1 MTTIVQTNSP
11 TSADAPPTTQALTVT
26 PVRRA
31 AATRNWALI
40 SGLIMFGFVALIGV
54 LGPLFW
60 NTKLARVGSGAII
73 LPPVWLEG
81 GQAAHPLGTD
91 ASGRDMLALI
101 IVGIPAALEV
111 GFIAAG
117 IGTALSIILGFTAGF
132 MGGVVDLV
140 IRTLA
145 DIAVTIPV
153 LAVLIVLSVYVRV
166 SSVELMAFLLA
177 AFSWPGPTRVVRSQ
191 VLTMRERGYVRMARV
206 SGSSTFDIMFR
217 EMLPNLLP
225 YLAASLTGAVS
236 GSILAATGLEA
247 LGLGP
252 SRIPTLGTNIY
263 NAINASALSR
273 GLWWWWG
280 FPILTLMLIFISLFL
295 ISLGLDVIANPRRKG
310 NST

>member
-191 VLTMRERGYVRMARV
+191 VLTMREWTPATIEQRQ
-206 SGSSTFDIMFR
+206 
-217 EMLPNLLP
+217 NQLL
-225 YLAASLTGAVS
+225 T
-236 GSILAATGLEA
+236 A
-247 LGLGP
+247 LKQ
-252 SRIPTLGTNIY
+252 
-263 NAINASALSR
+263 
-273 GLWWWWG
+273 LWR
-280 FPILTLMLIFISLFL
+280 LY
-295 ISLGLDVIANPRRKG
+295 
-310 NST
+310 